1 MARLCD
7 DTWAGEGAGLG
18 LLDVAGPSTVEEKA
32 QASRGS
38 HFSGFD
44 SGKIR
49 KSPSNGFN
57 FLPKVATKFI
67 S

>member
-1 MARLCD
+1 MPSRDNAEQKEGHRKREGQVARLCD

-32 QASRGS
+32 Q
-38 HFSGFD
+38 
-44 SGKIR
+44 
-49 KSPSNGFN
+49 
-57 FLPKVATKFI
+57 I